1 MLLLDAATAL
11 VFSVSAVWCGYALAC
26 RSLPRESWST
36 RITGA
41 AVILV
46 WLLTVVFLLLSVP
59 RLFTRP
65 IGVLFWCACAGVA
78 TLGNTRIR
86 RQGYEDVA
94 AVREWWL
101 ALDTRLKVIASAG
114 VVLLAMRLGHGLLA
128 PPLTWDAMTYHLY
141 KPAVWI
147 QAQGLAS
154 TTGPDAAAYYQ
165 WFPPYGDVIW
175 AWWLLAARGDA
186 IIAVA
191 AAGTWLMVLVACYAA
206 ARDVGAP
213 VPRATLAAFALGF
226 TPAVLDFVAAAHVD
240 NLVLALFCA
249 GALFLGRA
257 LEHQRASDAVLA
269 AAAFGILAGVKSSAM
284 PVCAVGVI
292 GALATMRRNLPA
304 ALCVLAAA
312 TPAAVPPLLAWRA
325 TGSPI
330 YPLTLRLGGR
340 VVLAGNAELDWLLR
354 GEWINPGL
362 AATSRAKFLER
373 MFLPWVR
380 LDGDFM
386 NLGLGVAL
394 VIVAAAGG
402 LWTLRSVREKR
413 LIVVFYLVAALLTV
427 AAVAGKDGVA
437 LRLWWWPV
445 LGRLITIAVGAAAV
459 LAALWP
465 HRLAAGLLAVSA
477 AVSLASSWPGG
488 LTVLDLQAGAIVLTA
503 FLLIGVGCRFGS
515 RVIPRPLVL
524 ASVGALLGLMAL
536 MVVRDRYRASYYAAA
551 AFRQAYDVH
560 PLDARWAR
568 NWPLWQRFDRPHPTT
583 IAVSAGWDGF
593 GHNWWLFPLTGR
605 HQQNRLLYVPISLD
619 GETFDY
625 RLGAARFP
633 PVSCEA
639 WVSRLLASPAEY
651 LVLLPPLPPE
661 AAWAA
666 ALPHVFQLDVDLGRG
681 RGRSYSILRD
691 RSSASRPCA
700 P

>member
-26 RSLPRESWST
+26 RSLPGESWST

-46 WLLTVVFLLLSVP
+46 WLLTVVFLVLSVL

-65 IGVLFWCACAGVA
+65 VGVLFWCACAGAA
-78 TLGNTRIR
+78 TLGNTVIR
-86 RQGYEDVA
+86 RQGREDIA
-94 AVREWWL
+94 TVRNWWL
-101 ALDTRLKVIASAG
+101 AIDTRLRVIASAG
-114 VVLLAMRLGHGLLA
+114 VVLIAARLGHGLLA
-128 PPLTWDAMTYHLY
+128 PPLTWDALTYHLY

-147 QAQGLAS
+147 QARGLAS

-191 AAGTWLMVLVACYAA
+191 AAGTWLMALVACYAA

-226 TPAVLDFVAAAHVD
+226 TPAVLDFVAVPYVD
-240 NLVLALFCA
+240 NVVLALFCA
-249 GALFLGRA
+249 GAFFLGRA

-269 AAAFGILAGVKSSAM
+269 AAAFGILAGVKSSTM
-284 PVCAVGVI
+284 PVCVVGVI

-304 ALCVLAAA
+304 AMCVLAAA

-330 YPLTLRLGGR
+330 FPLTLRLGGR
-340 VVLAGNAELDWLLR
+340 VVLTGNAELDWLLR
-354 GEWINPGL
+354 GEWMNSGL
-362 AATSRAKFLER
+362 AATSRATFLER

-386 NLGLGVAL
+386 NLGLGVGL
-394 VIVAAAGG
+394 LIVAAAGG
-402 LWTLRSVREKR
+402 LWALRSVREKR

-427 AAVAGKDGVA
+427 AAVAGKDSIA
-437 LRLWWWPV
+437 LRLWWWAV

-459 LAALWP
+459 LAAIWT
-465 HRLAAGLLAVSA
+465 HRLAAGLLSVSA

-488 LTVLDLQAGAIVLTA
+488 LTVLDLQAGGIVLTA
-503 FLLIGVGCRFGS
+503 FLLIGFACRFCS
-515 RVIPRPLVL
+515 RVIPRPLAL
-524 ASVGALLGLMAL
+524 ASVAALLGLMVL

-551 AFRQAYDVH
+551 AVRQAYDVH

-625 RLGAARFP
+625 RVGATRFP
-633 PVSCEA
+633 PLSCEA
-639 WVSRLLASPAEY
+639 WVSRLQASPAEY

-661 AAWAA
+661 SAWAA
-666 ALPHVFQLDVDLGRG
+666 ALPDVFQLDVDLGPG
-681 RGRSYSILRD
+681 RGRSY
-691 RSSASRPCA
+691 
-700 P
+700 